1 MPRVARGNPVFYY
14 RYVGLPL
21 LHRLETN
28 SMNGVKIILRLAFFL
43 WLMLITILSVIPSS
57 DKFGMVSDKSIHFV
71 AYFITTSLLYFAFK
85 PKRVSFL
92 FLYGFLVFLYS
103 TGIEIVQSFL
113 TYRDFSLRDIIANIS
128 GIISFTLFW
137 LVYTSFRIKRGR
149 NS

>member
-1 MPRVARGNPVFYY
+1 MRRSFGVI
-14 RYVGLPL
+14 
-21 LHRLETN
+21 TS

-57 DKFGMVSDKSIHFV
+57 DKFEMVSDKLIHFV

-85 PKRVSFL
+85 PERVSFL

-103 TGIEIVQSFL
+103 TVIEIVQFFL
-113 TYRDFSLRDIIANIS
+113 PYRNFSIGDIIVNIS
-128 GIISFTLFW
+128 GIMSFTLFC
-137 LVYTSFRIKRGR
+137 LVYTSFRIKRGW